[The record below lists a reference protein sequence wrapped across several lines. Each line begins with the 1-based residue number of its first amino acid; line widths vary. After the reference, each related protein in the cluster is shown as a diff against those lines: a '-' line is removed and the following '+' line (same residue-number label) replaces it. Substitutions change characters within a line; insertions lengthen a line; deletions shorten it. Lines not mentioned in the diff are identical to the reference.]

1 LSNDRTDLSLIQKR
15 CAIET
20 KGLTLAGYKR
30 SRCFLGLS
38 AGNVLSADMLLAMA
52 DNPVVLQWQ
61 IQFLK

>member
-1 LSNDRTDLSLIQKR
+1 MIEQTCLITKR
-15 CAIET
+15 YATET
-20 KGLTLAGYKR
+20 KGFTLAEAIKGADV
-30 SRCFLGLS
+30 FLGLS